1 MQALGDVI
9 SCGLY
14 AEETSDA
21 LAALPLVFIR
31 SASSLACVFSIFFF
45 LLDSI
50 LIFQNVKM
58 FLFQTDV
65 RCHQNVSFASSG
77 LGDR

>member
-31 SASSLACVFSIFFF
+31 SASSLARVFSFFF